1 VPSFDAA
8 WIRRGPQDPLLALL
22 DGSVLAARSPA
33 RYTAAMHE
41 VTARVLFFGRLKD
54 IVGVSEAV
62 CRVPEGAPIAQ
73 VFSLYVERC
82 PELAAYRKSVVA
94 SRNREFASFETPI
107 GAGDEIAFLP
117 PVSGG

>member
-1 VPSFDAA
+1 MRHGQEGSRGILSWPS
-8 WIRRGPQDPLLALL
+8 RGGRA
-22 DGSVLAARSPA
+22 LAASPPA
-33 RYTAAMHE
+33 RYTAAMQE
-41 VTARVLFFGRLKD
+41 ITARVLFFGRLKD
-54 IVGVSEAV
+54 IVGCSEV
-62 CRVPEGAPIAQ
+62 TCRVPEGALIAQ

-94 SRNREFASFETPI
+94 SCNREFASFETPI

>member
-1 VPSFDAA
+1 LDAA
-8 WIRRGPQDPLLALL
+8 LRRSGPRAPK
-22 DGSVLAARSPA
+22 LAASPPA
-33 RYTAAMHE
+33 RYTAAMPE
-41 VTARVLFFGRLKD
+41 ITARVLFFGRLKD
-54 IVGVSEAV
+54 IVGVSEAA
-62 CRVPEGAPIAQ
+62 CSVPEGAPIAQ
-73 VFSLYVERC
+73 LFSLYVQRC